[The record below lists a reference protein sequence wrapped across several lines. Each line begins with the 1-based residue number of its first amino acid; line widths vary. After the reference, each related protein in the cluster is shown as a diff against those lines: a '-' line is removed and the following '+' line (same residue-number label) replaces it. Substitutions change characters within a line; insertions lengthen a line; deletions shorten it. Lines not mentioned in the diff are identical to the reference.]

1 MASPC
6 SECVADL
13 AGNEIM
19 VRIGLL
25 LLLGLSA
32 CSPAGVV
39 VGAGATVGVGAA
51 QDRGLRVAVSDTEIQ
66 TQINARW
73 AGESLSM
80 FNQLGTMV
88 HEGRVLVT
96 GRVDHDA
103 IRTKAL
109 ELASLVQGVV
119 QVIDEVQ
126 VGPAN
131 RTVDYGRD
139 LWIIGQLR
147 SKLTFDGAVS
157 AVNYAID
164 SVGGV
169 VYLMGI
175 AQSQAELDRV
185 IAHARNQSYV
195 RRVVSHVRVKD
206 QTAPNLAPGST
217 SAGST
222 GGAPTTGQPELPSA
236 PAPSNRRDA
245 VSITPL

>member
-1 MASPC
+1 MAGLNG
-6 SECVADL
+6 EEMMA
-13 AGNEIM
+13 
-19 VRIGLL
+19 RIGLL
-25 LLLGLSA
+25 LLLALSA
-32 CSPAGVV
+32 CTPLGAV
-39 VGAGATVGVGAA
+39 VGAGATIGVGAA
-51 QDRGLRVAVSDTEIQ
+51 QDRGLRTAVSDTEIQ
-66 TQINARW
+66 TQVNAKW

-96 GRVDHDA
+96 GRVDNDA
-103 IRTKAL
+103 TRAKAL
-109 ELASLVQGVV
+109 ELASLAPGVT

-126 VGPAN
+126 VGPSG

-147 SKLTFDGAVS
+147 SKLTFDGNVS

-185 IAHARNQSYV
+185 IGHARNQSYV
-195 RRVVSHVRVKD
+195 RRVVSHVRVKEASAPAAPASSSPA
-206 QTAPNLAPGST
+206 TA
-217 SAGST
+217 
-222 GGAPTTGQPELPSA
+222 QPQEPSA
-236 PAPSNRRDA
+236 PVPSNRRDA
-245 VSITPL
+245 VTVAPL